1 MMVTEMILVD
11 MNQVTLSNLMVQIG
25 GKSTVDPDLVR
36 HMVLNSLR
44 SYRTKFTEEFGEL
57 VLCYDNKTNWR
68 RDVFPN
74 YKYSRRKDRKSS
86 KLDWNAIFDTL
97 HLIRDELTENFP
109 YKVLEVENA
118 EADDI
123 IASVVFHVASE
134 PKNYEK
140 VLILSGDKDFIQLQK
155 HNFVSQ
161 YSPIQKKFMNGEN
174 PTTYI
179 KTHILQGDRSD
190 GVPNFLSPD
199 NTFVDELRQKPISK
213 RKLETWIDL
222 EPEDFCNENMMRNY
236 HRNRTLIDLDYIPKE
251 IVERC
256 IQTFID
262 TPYKDRKN
270 LLNYFVKYR
279 LRNLTENIGDF

>member
-1 MMVTEMILVD
+1 MVTEMILVD